1 MEAFV
6 TTLLLT
12 AIVQT
17 GDRSQLLCAALA
29 MRFARPGQMI
39 TAVLAA
45 SIAGAAIAALGGVI
59 VGDWISRD
67 ALALFYALSLLFAG
81 MGMLAWRRPVDLLQG
96 WRIGPFVTAL
106 LGVMILQ
113 FGDKGQ
119 FIIAATAARSHDAV
133 WPLLGGAVGTTLG
146 LMPALIWQDELARW
160 PLRPVR
166 IAMGGVVT
174 AIGLLLA
181 LRAFGLV

>member
-29 MRFARPGQMI
+29 MRFERTGQVVA
-39 TAVLAA
+39 AVIAA
-45 SIAGAAIAALGGVI
+45 SAAGAALGALGGVV

-81 MGMLAWRRPVDLLQG
+81 LGMLAWRRRVDLLLG
-96 WRIGPFVTAL
+96 WRIGPFLTAL

-113 FGDKGQ
+113 LGDKGQ
-119 FIIAATAARSHDAV
+119 FIIAATAARTHDPL
-133 WPLLGGAVGTTLG
+133 WPMLGGAIGTVIG
-146 LMPALIWQDELARW
+146 LLPAIIWQHELAHW
-160 PLRPVR
+160 PLRALR
-166 IAMGGVVT
+166 IGAGGVIT
-174 AIGLLLA
+174 ALGAFLA
-181 LRAFGLV
+181 LAAFGLV

>member
-29 MRFARPGQMI
+29 IRFQRP
-39 TAVLAA
+39 AVIIAA
-45 SIAGAAIAALGGVI
+45 TAGASALGAGVAALGGVL

-67 ALALFYALSLLFAG
+67 ALSLFYAVSLLFAG
-81 MGMLAWRRPVDLLQG
+81 LGMLAWRRPVDLLG
-96 WRIGPFVTAL
+96 KWRIGPFWTAL

-119 FIIAATAARSHDAV
+119 FIIAATAARSHDAL
-133 WPLLGGAVGTTLG
+133 WPLLGGAVGTGLG
-146 LMPALIWQDELARW
+146 LLPAIIWQDELARW
-160 PLRPVR
+160 PLRAIR
-166 IAMGGVVT
+166 IGAGVVI
-174 AIGLLLA
+174 AALGIYLA
-181 LRAFGLV
+181 LGAFGLV

>member
-29 MRFARPGQMI
+29 MRFQRPWQVVA
-39 TAVLAA
+39 AVAIA
-45 SIAGAAIAALGGVI
+45 SAAGAALASLGGVL

-81 MGMLAWRRPVDLLQG
+81 LGMLAWRRRVGLLRG
-96 WRIGPFVTAL
+96 WRIGAFPTAL

-119 FIIAATAARSHDAV
+119 FIIAATAARSHDAL
-133 WPLLGGAVGTTLG
+133 WPLLGGAVGTVLG
-146 LMPALIWQDELARW
+146 LLPAIIWQHDLARW
-160 PLRPVR
+160 PLRALR
-166 IAMGGVVT
+166 IGAGAVITGIGVF
-174 AIGLLLA
+174 LA
-181 LRAFGLV
+181 LVAFGLV

>member
-29 MRFARPGQMI
+29 MRFRPTWQVI
-39 TAVLAA
+39 AA
-45 SIAGAAIAALGGVI
+45 MVIASAAGALIAAWGGV
-59 VGDWISRD
+59 VLGDWISRD

-81 MGMLAWRRPVDLLQG
+81 LGMLAWRRRVDLLQG
-96 WRIGPFVTAL
+96 WRTGPFLTTL

-119 FIIAATAARSHDAV
+119 FIVAATAARSHDAL
-133 WPLLGGAVGTTLG
+133 WPLLGGALGTMLG
-146 LMPALIWQDELARW
+146 LLPAILWQDELAHW
-160 PLRPVR
+160 PLRPLR
-166 IAMGGVVT
+166 IGTGALIT
-174 AIGLLLA
+174 AVGIFLA
-181 LRAFGLV
+181 LSAFGLV

>member
-29 MRFARPGQMI
+29 MRFDRPVQTI
-39 TAVLAA
+39 AAVLAA
-45 SIAGAAIAALGGVI
+45 SAAGSALAAFGGVM

-81 MGMLAWRRPVDLLQG
+81 LGMLAWRRSVDMLQG
-96 WRIGPFVTAL
+96 WRIGPFLTAL

-119 FIIAATAARSHDAV
+119 FIIAATAARSHDAL
-133 WPLLGGAVGTTLG
+133 WPMLGGAAGSALG
-146 LMPALIWQDELARW
+146 LVPAVIWQDQLARW
-160 PLRPVR
+160 PLRAIR
-166 IAMGGVVT
+166 IGGGVVIT
-174 AIGLLLA
+174 LIGIVLA
-181 LRAFGLV
+181 LAAFGLV

>member
-17 GDRSQLLCAALA
+17 GDRSQLLCAGLA
-29 MRFARPGQMI
+29 MRLPHTGQLI
-39 TAVLAA
+39 AAVLAA
-45 SIAGAAIAALGGVI
+45 SVAGAAIAALGGVI

-67 ALALFYALSLLFAG
+67 ALALFYAMSLVFAG
-81 MGMLAWRRPVDLLQG
+81 LGMLAWRRPVDLLEG
-96 WRIGPFVTAL
+96 WRIGPFLTAL

-133 WPLLGGAVGTTLG
+133 WPLLGGAVGTALG

-166 IAMGGVVT
+166 IGIGGVIT
-174 AIGLLLA
+174 AIGVLLA
-181 LRAFGLV
+181 LGAFGLV